1 MQHKCTFCDLD
12 LMMSRSPEVDVL
24 AETREH
30 LGSDAAD
37 TGRTWIGLC
46 LSQRS
51 QQKST
56 GSKFESCGS
65 TCFSFLPKLLP
76 TWGSV
81 AGVVSAHA
89 HVVAGR
95 GEAAH
100 LSVASAQ
107 RPAHRPASRTPAEFL
122 QPPEPH
128 FPHITAIIRPSIPF
142 FTCFPIILSE
152 SLQVARVTRN

>member
-1 MQHKCTFCDLD
+1 MSLHCPSFVIYKMTSIAMHMQHKCTFCDLD
-12 LMMSRSPEVDVL
+12 LMPRRRVSPEVDVL

-30 LGSDAAD
+30 LGSDSAD

-65 TCFSFLPKLLP
+65 SCFSFLPMLLP
-76 TWGSV
+76 TWSSA
-81 AGVVSAHA
+81 AGVVASHA

-95 GEAAH
+95 SEAAH
-100 LSVASAQ
+100 VSVALRSAQ
-107 RPAHRPASRTPAEFL
+107 RPASRTPAEFL
-122 QPPEPH
+122 QPPAPH
-128 FPHITAIIRPSIPF
+128 FLHITAIRPSIPYY
-142 FTCFPIILSE
+142 
-152 SLQVARVTRN
+152 